1 MLRVGFTGGIGS
13 GKTTISNI
21 FHSTYNIPI
30 IDADDISRSLLS
42 PNQQAYQQVLNL
54 FGNEALLNNGE
65 INRKWLREKIFL
77 HQDLRKQLE
86 NIIHPLVR
94 SEIANQV
101 NQVNTSYCLIVIP
114 LLVESN
120 MQTIVDRILVVDT
133 SRDSQIQRVISR
145 DSVASDHVED
155 IIDSQIDPI
164 KRLEMADDVITNNG
178 NIQDLHYQVEQL
190 HQKYL
195 DLSS

>member
-101 NQVNTSYCLIVIP
+101 NLVNTSYCLIVIP

-145 DSVASDHVED
+145 DNVDSDHVED

-178 NIQDLHYQVEQL
+178 NIQDLHHQVDQL

>member
-13 GKTTISNI
+13 GKSTISNI

-30 IDADDISRSLLS
+30 IDADDISRILLS
-42 PNQQAYQQVLNL
+42 PNQQAYKQVLDL
-54 FGNEALLNNGE
+54 FGNEVLLENGE

-77 HQDLRKQLE
+77 QPNLRRQLE
-86 NIIHPLVR
+86 NIIHPMVR

-101 NQVNTSYCLIVIP
+101 NLINTSYCLIVIP

-145 DSVASDHVED
+145 DNVDSDHVED

-164 KRLEMADDVITNNG
+164 KRLEMADDVISNNG
-178 NIQDLHYQVEQL
+178 NIQDLHYQVDQL

>member
-77 HQDLRKQLE
+77 HEDLRKQLE

-145 DSVASDHVED
+145 DNVDSDHVED

-178 NIQDLHYQVEQL
+178 NIQDLHHQVDQL